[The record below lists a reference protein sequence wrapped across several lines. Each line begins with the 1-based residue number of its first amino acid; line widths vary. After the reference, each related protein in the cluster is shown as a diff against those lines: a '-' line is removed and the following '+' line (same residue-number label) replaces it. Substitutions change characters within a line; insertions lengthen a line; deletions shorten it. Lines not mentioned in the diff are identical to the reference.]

1 MSTRKPGVA
10 QDRQETVNL
19 LDRRAAAKVTYS
31 VEPNENVAAEEQFDR
46 ALMDYYV
53 SKSVEADHSSFD
65 AIVDNALQSEKVAQ
79 KILAMPA
86 MTAHQVLAKL
96 SILDAEL
103 LSDLDCEAPVD
114 RRHIVAFAT
123 LKVDIVRL
131 LAQKEC

>member
-1 MSTRKPGVA
+1 MPSRKPRAA
-10 QDRQETVNL
+10 QDRHEAVNL
-19 LDRRAAAKVTYS
+19 LDRLAAAKVTHS
-31 VEPNENVAAEEQFDR
+31 VEPNEMLSAEEKFDR
-46 ALMDYYV
+46 ALMDYYK

-65 AIVDNALQSEKVAQ
+65 AIVDNAVQSEKLAQ
-79 KILAMPA
+79 KILTMPA
-86 MTAHQVLAKL
+86 MTAHQVLTKL

-131 LAQKEC
+131 LAQKE